1 MDSKLKKIA
10 RTGYVAK
17 GTVYTITGVLTLLAA
32 LGEGGQKAGKFQ
44 ALEFLE
50 KQAYGNAILIVMAIG
65 LLCYVIWRAIQV
77 FQDPENIGSDKKG
90 KVKRAAFG
98 VSALIYLALAISALM
113 KVINAGGSSG
123 GSGSQRPGFMT
134 GQIGV
139 FIFAGIGI
147 AVIGAGINQ
156 LKKAYTKSFLS
167 KFDYKSISEEKRRK
181 TIKNTGLMGLIARG
195 VIFFILGYFFIR
207 AAIESNT
214 SEIKSTTDAF
224 SFLQSSS
231 YGQYLLGAVA
241 AGLVCYGIYMFMMAK
256 YRKFK
261 A

>member
-17 GTVYTITGVLTLLAA
+17 GAVYTITGVLTLLAA
-32 LGEGGQKAGKFQ
+32 LGEGGQKAGKFK

-90 KVKRAAFG
+90 KIKRIAFG
-98 VSALIYLALAISALM
+98 VSAIIYLALAVSAIM
-113 KVINAGGSSG
+113 KVINAGSSSG
-123 GSGSQRPGFMT
+123 GGGNSPSFMT

-139 FIFAGIGI
+139 IIFAIIGLS
-147 AVIGAGINQ
+147 VIGAGINQ
-156 LKKAYTKSFLS
+156 FKKAYTKSFLK

-195 VIFFILGYFFIR
+195 VIFLILGYFFIR
-207 AAIESNT
+207 AAMESNT
-214 SEIKSTTDAF
+214 SDIKSTTDAF
-224 SFLQSSS
+224 SFIQDSS

>member
-17 GTVYTITGVLTLLAA
+17 GAVYTITGVLTLLAA

-65 LLCYVIWRAIQV
+65 LLCYVVWRGIQL

-90 KVKRAAFG
+90 KIKRVAFG
-98 VSALIYLALAISALM
+98 VSAVIYLALAVSAVM

-123 GSGSQRPGFMT
+123 GSGSKSPDFMT

-139 FIFAGIGI
+139 IIFAIIGVS
-147 AVIGAGINQ
+147 VIGAGINQ
-156 LKKAYTKSFLS
+156 IKKAYTKSFLQ

-207 AAIESNT
+207 AAMESNT
-214 SEIKSTTDAF
+214 SDIKSTTDAF
-224 SFLQSSS
+224 SFIQESS

>member
-1 MDSKLKKIA
+1 MNSKLKKIA

-17 GTVYTITGVLTLLAA
+17 GSVYAITGILTFLAA
-32 LGEGGQKAGKFQ
+32 FNMGGQKAGKFQ

-50 KQAYGNAILIVMAIG
+50 KQSFGNAILIVMGIG

-98 VSALIYLALAISALM
+98 VSALIYLALAVSAFM

-123 GSGSQRPGFMT
+123 SGSQSPGFMT
-134 GQIGV
+134 GQVGV
-139 FIFAGIGI
+139 FIFAAIGI

-156 LKKAYTKSFLS
+156 IKKAYTKSFLS

-224 SFLQSSS
+224 SFLQDSS